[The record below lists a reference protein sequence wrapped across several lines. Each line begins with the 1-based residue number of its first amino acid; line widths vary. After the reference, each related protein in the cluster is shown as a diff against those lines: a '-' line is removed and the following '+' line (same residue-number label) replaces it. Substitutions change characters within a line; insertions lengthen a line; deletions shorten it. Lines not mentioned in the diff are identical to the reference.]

1 MAYTVAITN
10 QKGGV
15 GKTTTAVN
23 LAAALAI
30 AERRTLLVDADPQG
44 NTTSGVGIA
53 KVELQVSLYD
63 VLVDE
68 HPVHDVVLPV
78 PGLRHLS
85 VLPATQDLVGA
96 ELQLIERPFRESALR
111 RVLEPLEREYD
122 YIVVDCPPSLGL
134 LTLNVLAAVQQLII
148 PIQCEYYGLEGI
160 SQLLNTIRLVQ
171 QNINP
176 GLAIGG
182 VLLTMYDSRLN
193 LCRQVAEDATEYFGP
208 KVFGTPIPRNVR
220 LAEAPSF
227 GKPILLYDVQSVGAK
242 SYLAV
247 AQELLRRVEGTEVT
261 IAPAQVAAAAAHAAA
276 AAMASSAPP
285 PEIAEADRPAEA
297 EAEVP
302 TEEEAATVEAAAL
315 EATAVEA
322 ATLETTVVEESPTA
336 APLEEVAPPE
346 QVAGEQFTA
355 EELPAEEFGRQEQAL
370 EEGPT
375 LEHIAQEADAPATDL
390 SPAMEAPPET
400 IVATET
406 DEATPVSDV
415 GEPPPEEALPPTG
428 DELEPLDGDRSDE
441 AAADH
446 VEPIIVTAAPN
457 GTDAA
462 PSESAED
469 EATRLSHP
477 SESKPEVTT

>member
-53 KVELQVSLYD
+53 KIELQVSLYD
-63 VLVDE
+63 VLVDD
-68 HPVHDVVLPV
+68 HPVHDVILPV
-78 PGLRHLS
+78 PGLQHLS

-96 ELQLIERPFRESALR
+96 ELQLVERPFRESALR
-111 RVLEPLEREYD
+111 RVLEPLEGEYD

-160 SQLLNTIRLVQ
+160 SQLLNTVRLVQ

-208 KVFGTPIPRNVR
+208 KVFGAPIPRNVR

-261 IAPAQVAAAAAHAAA
+261 IAPAQVAAATAQAAAA
-276 AAMASSAPP
+276 AAMVPSVS
-285 PEIAEADRPAEA
+285 ETADA
-297 EAEVP
+297 
-302 TEEEAATVEAAAL
+302 
-315 EATAVEA
+315 
-322 ATLETTVVEESPTA
+322 
-336 APLEEVAPPE
+336 EVAPAE
-346 QVAGEQFTA
+346 GTA
-355 EELPAEEFGRQEQAL
+355 NDEGSPVPTAL
-370 EEGPT
+370 EEGAVAT
-375 LEHIAQEADAPATDL
+375 DERIAEEVIPELAGDQESVAPDYVFQEPDASPAGSNPAGLSPMEEETPAMQDAVEPEEPMAASVGQEAVPELRPEEPVPDADAGPSQDQNLAPRPVAEFEPLEVDQSHQLPANNAEPV
-390 SPAMEAPPET
+390 SVAAPP
-400 IVATET
+400 
-406 DEATPVSDV
+406 S
-415 GEPPPEEALPPTG
+415 L
-428 DELEPLDGDRSDE
+428 
-441 AAADH
+441 
-446 VEPIIVTAAPN
+446 
-457 GTDAA
+457 TDAA
-462 PSESAED
+462 PTESADD
-469 EATRLSHP
+469 EATERSHE
-477 SESKPEVTT
+477 SETKPEVTT